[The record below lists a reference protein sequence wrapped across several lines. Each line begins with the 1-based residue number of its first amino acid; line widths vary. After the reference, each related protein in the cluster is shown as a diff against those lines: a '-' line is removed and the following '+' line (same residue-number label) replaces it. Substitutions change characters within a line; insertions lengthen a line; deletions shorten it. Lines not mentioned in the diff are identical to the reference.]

1 MKKIMILF
9 AVITILFLAIPQY
22 SFAQMGWGMMGNY
35 NSTTSSTF
43 AEQQKTLDNAT
54 NSVLKSQNVSSIS
67 QLNCSKISEDQF
79 EKVGDAWMGVMA
91 GSEQDHSIMEQQM
104 GGEGS
109 QTLKQAH
116 IQMGERYLGCST
128 SANQNGWMN
137 MMDGRGGEFFPM
149 MGWGYGNMM
158 IGSFGWGF
166 GVLGLIFWLVA
177 FIDLVLLGVFL
188 WRRITLKK

>member
-1 MKKIMILF
+1 MKKILGMFLLITVLILT
-9 AVITILFLAIPQY
+9 VTQT
-22 SFAQMGWGMMGNY
+22 SFAQMGMMKDY
-35 NSTTSSTF
+35 KSTTSSIF
-43 AEQQKTLDNAT
+43 ADQQKALDNAT
-54 NSVLKSQNVSSIS
+54 NSVLKSQNVASIS
-67 QLNCSKISEDQF
+67 QLSCSKISQDQF

-91 GSEQDHSIMEQQM
+91 GSEQNHSLIEQRM

-109 QTLKQAH
+109 QMLRRAH

-128 SANQNGWMN
+128 SANQNSWMN
-137 MMDGRGGEFFPM
+137 VMYGRGGEFFPM

-158 IGSFGWGF
+158 AGSFGWGF